1 MAVVVCFVVVCV
13 LSLYNVQ
20 YYLGTAKE
28 HIDIR
33 HTSSICQWHLMCWF
47 VAFWG
52 WCRCRF
58 YGSKK
63 ITMFIF
69 QLHRAVK
76 YEILLVTY
84 TDCIAHFVLCHSPP
98 TTKLLLFHFTN
109 MSQSLCFDVLGVFS
123 CPHNMLCF
131 PPSSVTTSTGTLSD
145 FYFTLIALALLV
157 WVSWA
162 WTLLTFRAQQIY
174 WQADVINH

>member
-20 YYLGTAKE
+20 YYLCTAKE
-28 HIDIR
+28 HIDIW
-33 HTSSICQWHLMCWF
+33 HTSSICQWHLMRWF

-63 ITMFIF
+63 ITIFIF

-123 CPHNMLCF
+123 CPHNMF
-131 PPSSVTTSTGTLSD
+131 PPILCHHQHGHLVGLLLHLNSISLTRLSILSMNIVN
-145 FYFTLIALALLV
+145 F
-157 WVSWA
+157 
-162 WTLLTFRAQQIY
+162 
-174 WQADVINH
+174 

>member
-1 MAVVVCFVVVCV
+1 MVVCV

-20 YYLGTAKE
+20 YYLGTPKE
-28 HIDIR
+28 HIDIW
-33 HTSSICQWHLMCWF
+33 HTSSICQWHLMRWF

-52 WCRCRF
+52 WCRYRF

-63 ITMFIF
+63 ITIFIF
-69 QLHRAVK
+69 QLHRAMK

-98 TTKLLLFHFTN
+98 TTKLLLFLVT
-109 MSQSLCFDVLGVFS
+109 SLTCLRVFVLMYWVYS
-123 CPHNMLCF
+123 PVPTTCSVS
-131 PPSSVTTSTGTLSD
+131 PPSSVTTSTGTLSSD

-162 WTLLTFRAQQIY
+162 LTLLTFRAQQIY

>member
-20 YYLGTAKE
+20 YYLCTAKE
-28 HIDIR
+28 HIDIW
-33 HTSSICQWHLMCWF
+33 HTSSICQWHLMRWF

-63 ITMFIF
+63 KQYSYFSYTEPWNMRYYLWPTRIALPI
-69 QLHRAVK
+69 LSSV
-76 YEILLVTY
+76 ILLQLQSSCYSTSLTCLRV
-84 TDCIAHFVLCHSPP
+84 FVLMYWVYSPVP
-98 TTKLLLFHFTN
+98 TT
-109 MSQSLCFDVLGVFS
+109 
-123 CPHNMLCF
+123 CF

-162 WTLLTFRAQQIY
+162 WTLLTFRARQIY

>member
-20 YYLGTAKE
+20 YYLCTAKE
-28 HIDIR
+28 HIDIW
-33 HTSSICQWHLMCWF
+33 HTSSICQWHLMRWF

-63 ITMFIF
+63 ITIFIF

-98 TTKLLLFHFTN
+98 TTNST
-109 MSQSLCFDVLGVFS
+109 SLTCLRVFVLMYWVYS
-123 CPHNMLCF
+123 PVPTTCF

-162 WTLLTFRAQQIY
+162 WTLLTFRARQIY